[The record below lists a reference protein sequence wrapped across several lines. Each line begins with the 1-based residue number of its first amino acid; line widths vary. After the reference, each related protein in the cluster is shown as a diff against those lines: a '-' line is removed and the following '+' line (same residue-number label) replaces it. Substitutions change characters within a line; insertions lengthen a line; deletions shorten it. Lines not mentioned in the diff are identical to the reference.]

1 MLRSSTCS
9 PSRSLGPPGPER
21 DRRLPVARGGE
32 LAAPPHGARR
42 PVCQSG
48 RCVGPPLDRPLPD
61 CRQPAAPHTNRFFSR
76 FFHPEADW
84 ADSLTISCAGE
95 NNWVFPKSHLVGEA
109 VSQLRASGADGTLI
123 CPSAQSAPWWHL
135 LRPGTGWAHD
145 VADVVPLGPAADAL
159 SGSSGYPELSC
170 RDRVTAGSCCG
181 PIQLPAVG
189 RQGKLL

>member
-61 CRQPAAPHTNRFFSR
+61 CRQPAAPHTNRFFSL

-84 ADSLTISCAGE
+84 ADSLTISGRTTGSSPNRTWSERQCHSCA
-95 NNWVFPKSHLVGEA
+95 PPARMARL
-109 VSQLRASGADGTLI
+109 
-123 CPSAQSAPWWHL
+123 SAPLCHRPRGGISYGPGPAGPMTWPTWFL
-135 LRPGTGWAHD
+135 WAPQRTLFPARPGTQ
-145 VADVVPLGPAADAL
+145 
-159 SGSSGYPELSC
+159 SSHA
-170 RDRVTAGSCCG
+170 VTG
-181 PIQLPAVG
+181 
-189 RQGKLL
+189 